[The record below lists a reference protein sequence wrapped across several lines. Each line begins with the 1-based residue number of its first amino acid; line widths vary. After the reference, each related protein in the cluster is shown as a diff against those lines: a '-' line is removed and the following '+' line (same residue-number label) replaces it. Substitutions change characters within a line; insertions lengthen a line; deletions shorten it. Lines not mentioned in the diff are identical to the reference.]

1 MSRNSLDLNRLI
13 GKIAGVLMEPYTNFI
28 AKLYADGRITD
39 AEVEELKRSFEQRVP
54 QLAEL
59 VEERLKEE
67 KEDSES

>member
-1 MSRNSLDLNRLI
+1 
-13 GKIAGVLMEPYTNFI
+13 MEPYTNFI

-39 AEVEELKRSFEQRVP
+39 AEVEELKRSFDQRVP

-67 KEDSES
+67 KEEPH

>member
-1 MSRNSLDLNRLI
+1 
-13 GKIAGVLMEPYTNFI
+13 MEQYTNFI

-67 KEDSES
+67 KEEPQ

>member
-1 MSRNSLDLNRLI
+1 M
-13 GKIAGVLMEPYTNFI
+13 
-28 AKLYADGRITD
+28 TD

>member
-1 MSRNSLDLNRLI
+1 MSRDPLDVNRLI
-13 GKIAGVLMEPYTNFI
+13 GKIAGVLMEPYTNCI

-67 KEDSES
+67 KEEPQ